1 MKYALIVA
9 AIICGIGTAMAAPAP
24 VDDLIGGSGDERLA
38 KLERILKARQQ
49 NDFDMQRRLDTLQN
63 EVLELRGIT
72 EQQNYQ
78 ISQMLQRQRQ
88 LYEEIAA
95 VSTKSS
101 STASPTASASVST
114 TGSANNSVAATN
126 NTPSTP
132 AASVTSSLDETG
144 SYERAVNLVLKER
157 QYDAAIPAFRDFI
170 KQYPSSAYAANANY
184 WLGQLLYNKN
194 DYESAKQAFSTV
206 VSQYSDSSKRA
217 DSLVKLGLIAE
228 KSNDNN
234 GARALYNKV
243 LQEYANSA
251 SARLAQ
257 QQLSAL
263 KG

>member
-1 MKYALIVA
+1 MKHALIVA
-9 AIICGIGTAMAAPAP
+9 AMICGIGTAMAAPAP

-78 ISQMLQRQRQ
+78 INQILQRQRQ

-95 VSTKSS
+95 SS
-101 STASPTASASVST
+101 KATAAPSVPTTATASTSPTST
-114 TGSANNSVAATN
+114 
-126 NTPSTP
+126 STP
-132 AASVTSSLDETG
+132 TVSEPSVTSTLDETG

-157 QYDAAIPAFRDFI
+157 QYDAAIPAFREFI
-170 KQYPSSAYAANANY
+170 KQYPDSAYAANANY

-194 DYESAKQAFSTV
+194 DYETAKQAFSTV
-206 VSQYSDSSKRA
+206 VSKYADSSKRA
-217 DSLVKLGLIAE
+217 DSLVKLGMIAE
-228 KSNDNN
+228 KSNDKA
-234 GARALYNKV
+234 GAKALYNKV
-243 LQEYANSA
+243 LKEYANSA

-257 QQLSAL
+257 QQLSTL
-263 KG
+263 